1 MRSERKWGQVSRTWK
16 GISGAVD
23 FRLQWE
29 PLVVVVVVGRDS
41 EQRSDMI

>member
-29 PLVVVVVVGRDS
+29 PLVVVGRDS